1 MKAERLDQIGLDEAG
16 ELGRGLPAIVLRG
29 LIALTC
35 LGIVGVLALDGTEP
49 AGLIFV
55 AVIGVLSIAL
65 PASPSPALLIVLAAG
80 LVVVDHAEPLSL
92 AALAMIPLTHL
103 LHVSC
108 AIAGMLPLR
117 ARVHLAALKRPAVRY
132 LMVQTGV
139 FLVAG
144 IAALLPEG
152 ATPAV
157 LEVLALLS
165 VAALALVIARM
176 AHRPQ

>member
-1 MKAERLDQIGLDEAG
+1 MSGDRLDQLGLDETG
-16 ELGRGLPAIVLRG
+16 ELGRGLPAILLRV

-35 LGIVGVLALDGTEP
+35 LGIVGVLALDHTEP
-49 AGLIFV
+49 AGVLVV
-55 AVIGVLSIAL
+55 AVVAVLSIGL

-80 LVVVDHAEPLSL
+80 LIVVGHKEPLSL
-92 AALAMIPLTHL
+92 AALAMIPLVHL

-108 AIAGMLPLR
+108 GIAGMLPLR
-117 ARVHLAALKRPAVRY
+117 ARVHLAALRRPAVRY

-165 VAALALVIARM
+165 VAALGLVIARM